1 MTIGRIL
8 RIPTRRT
15 SAVERVCDRA
25 GVWARA
31 EPASCSYACS
41 CRGDLIGRGQVDV
54 FAACFSN
61 RCHIM
66 TWSTPQHHLHGPS
79 SLACVSLSRHRFLQH
94 SCIAYSFIALS
105 LSTLHSQASR
115 LLMKS
120 VNTFCCIKF
129 CKRSASA
136 ICSSS
141 NPRISTVGPNL
152 ASSSVSLG
160 VVAATCG
167 VNIKSL
173 GRSVV
178 RSVCQQS
185 FRRRH

>member
-1 MTIGRIL
+1 VTIGRIL

-41 CRGDLIGRGQVDV
+41 CRCDLIGGQVDV
-54 FAACFSN
+54 LPSASAISVV
-61 RCHIM
+61 

-79 SLACVSLSRHRFLQH
+79 SLACVSLSWHRFLQH